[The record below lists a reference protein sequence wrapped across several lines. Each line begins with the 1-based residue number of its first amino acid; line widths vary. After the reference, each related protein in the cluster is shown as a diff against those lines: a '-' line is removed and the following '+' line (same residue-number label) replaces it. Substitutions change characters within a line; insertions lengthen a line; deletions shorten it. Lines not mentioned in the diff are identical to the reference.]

1 MLDLTAGYL
10 LGESWELGSKLRILS
25 GQAYTPF
32 DLERSALT
40 YPVTGRGVRDWD
52 RVGAERSDVYARLDV
67 RAEKT
72 FFFERWDAVVYLDL
86 QNVLNRK
93 NVTGYRYTQ
102 DPAFPDNLRPVEGVG
117 LLPTF
122 GFSIEF

>member
-1 MLDLTAGYL
+1 
-10 LGESWELGSKLRILS
+10 LGSKLRLLS

-32 DLERSALT
+32 DPERSALT
-40 YPVTGRGVRDWD
+40 YPVTGRGVPDWD

-67 RAEKT
+67 RVEKT
-72 FFFERWDAVVYLDL
+72 FFFQRWDAVVYLDL
-86 QNVLNRK
+86 QNILNRK
-93 NVTGYRYTQ
+93 NVTGYRYTE
-102 DPAFPDNLRPVEGVG
+102 DPAYPDNRRPVDGVG